1 MESYQVIS
9 SAKTSNLAAAI
20 LWASLLAGCSGNS
33 MTMTTTTPPPMLQN
47 ASFAFVSNTTS
58 ATISAF
64 ELDPK
69 TGMLF
74 SVMGSPFPA
83 GGAPEFMAADASG
96 KFLFVANSGSDNIS
110 VFQIDGAAG
119 MLTPAPGSP
128 FPAGTQPEGVAVVS
142 TANLLF
148 VANNGSSNISVF
160 KFNATSGALTQVP
173 GSPFAGVPSPM
184 GATTDVSGKFLYVTS
199 PGANT
204 VSAFTIDS
212 STGALA
218 AVAGSPF
225 ATGSTPIGL
234 TADPNGMFVY
244 VADHMSD
251 AATPADTISRFSV
264 DPMSGALRPLGPL
277 PVLQPNCSSSCH
289 VNPLRVVAHPSGK
302 FAYAANVGANTLS
315 ALSLQN
321 GSLTAIASPVAT
333 GQHPFGVAFD
343 PTGSFLYVVNKLDNN
358 ISAFSVNSATGML
371 SPLPGVPFAAG
382 GNGPVGIVIV
392 PSH

>member
-1 MESYQVIS
+1 VERHLALS
-9 SAKTSNLAAAI
+9 SMKQPSLAIAFLSA
-20 LWASLLAGCSGNS
+20 LLLGGCSGNS
-33 MTMTTTTPPPMLQN
+33 MTMTTTVPPPVVQN

-58 ATISAF
+58 STISAF

-96 KFLFVANSGSDNIS
+96 KFLFVANSGSNNIS
-110 VFQIDGAAG
+110 VFQINGATG
-119 MLTPAPGSP
+119 MLTSAPGSP
-128 FPAGTQPEGVAVVS
+128 FPAGTQPEGVVVVS

-148 VANNGSSNISVF
+148 VANNASNDISAF
-160 KFNATSGALTQVP
+160 KFDATGALTSVP
-173 GSPFAGVPSPM
+173 GSPFAGVTAPM
-184 GATTDVSGKFLYVTS
+184 GATTDISGKFLYVTS
-199 PGANT
+199 PSANG
-204 VSAFTIDS
+204 VSAFTIDAA
-212 STGALA
+212 TGALA

-234 TADPNGMFVY
+234 TSDPNGMFVY

-251 AATPADTISRFSV
+251 AGTPADTISPFSV
-264 DPMSGALRPLGPL
+264 DPTSGTLRPLGPL

-289 VNPLRVVAHPSGK
+289 VNPLRIVTHPTGK
-302 FAYAANVGANTLS
+302 FAYAANVGANTL
-315 ALSLQN
+315 AAFTLSN
-321 GSLTAIASPVAT
+321 GSLTTIASPVAT
-333 GQHPFGVAFD
+333 GQHPFGVALD
-343 PTGSFLYVVNKLDNN
+343 PTGSFLYVVNKLDND
-358 ISAFSVNSATGML
+358 ISAFSVNSATGMV
-371 SPLPGVPFAAG
+371 SPLAAAPFAAG